1 MYQIELQN
9 KEHIIYWMLQHGN
22 VRLSHYDH
30 SFLSSMMQLVHERKN
45 ITENQSN
52 LLTRLITK
60 YQHQLS
66 QSGFQQPYL
75 HSLKWKSKIIPSLPE
90 FTRARLSYNKEENL
104 LVFKVPFKKDFINDF
119 RRIMLGVLENYHYP
133 DDTIWKWNKEKK
145 RYEAPAST
153 HALKIAYKVLPKYFE
168 TIYQGEV
175 KEVIEQLEAME
186 KQTWDPTL
194 VENDGVYS
202 IAGSNDSLDSIFK
215 DVNLNTEPKTLA
227 NLAYHGVAIDSNIT
241 NEVPR
246 LEFFAQYA
254 PEVDIDHLE
263 DFVSWLKEIDCK
275 TVVVTRGLNLD
286 NTDRVRHRQID
297 ITTIAK
303 EIRRVF
309 DENDIEIINGG
320 KSNLLNDA
328 KDITKEMVLLRYSS
342 TKEQPQI
349 VGGAIKNIQII
360 NRRPIDIV

>member
-9 KEHIIYWMLQHGN
+9 KEHVIYWMLQHGN

-30 SFLSSMMQLVHERKN
+30 SFLSSMMQLVHEKKN
-45 ITENQSN
+45 ITKNQSN
-52 LLTRLITK
+52 LLT
-60 YQHQLS
+60 
-66 QSGFQQPYL
+66 
-75 HSLKWKSKIIPSLPE
+75 
-90 FTRARLSYNKEENL
+90 
-104 LVFKVPFKKDFINDF
+104 

-133 DDTIWKWNKEKK
+133 DDTIWSWNKEKK
-145 RYEAPAST
+145 RYQAPAST

-175 KEVIEQLEAME
+175 NEVIEQLEAIE

-215 DVNLNTEPKTLA
+215 DVNLNAEPKTLA

-241 NEVPR
+241 NEVSR

-263 DFVSWLKEIDCK
+263 EFVSWLKEIDCK

-320 KSNLLNDA
+320 KSNLNDA